1 MILLKLLIKT
11 EKYKV
16 IELYKKFKDNNS
28 INNFILK
35 NDELRGIFFKKY
47 QLSIFKNYLLIIIIE
62 KR

>member
-35 NDELRGIFFKKY
+35 NDELRGIFF
-47 QLSIFKNYLLIIIIE
+47 
-62 KR
+62 